1 MKFEKKR
8 IALIFNRR
16 AEVYD
21 RHAVIQQ
28 RMAHRIMQTL
38 EENRVEA
45 GSILE
50 LGCGTGYLTQ
60 LLSEYFPDAGLV
72 GMDLS
77 KRMVATARERTGNR
91 VRYWVGDVE
100 EEPLGK
106 RCYDLIAANAVVH
119 WLQNPESTLQRLAD
133 ALQPG
138 GFLVLSVFG
147 PDTLQEL
154 AWIYDAVEEEMG
166 LPPSR
171 RVGAF
176 HSECEWIR
184 LMEQAGISSPR
195 FLQCWQRLPHP
206 SAKDLL
212 TAVQGMGAGGARIRE
227 HSISP
232 MLEKRLI
239 EEILQRYDRMW
250 RDKDGVYATFQ
261 LIQVYGWKGIQHPM
275 AKK

>member
-1 MKFEKKR
+1 MKNEVGEKR

-184 LMEQAGISSPR
+184 LMEQAGISSPGSCSVGNG
-195 FLQCWQRLPHP
+195 FPTHQQR
-206 SAKDLL
+206 
-212 TAVQGMGAGGARIRE
+212 
-227 HSISP
+227 IS
-232 MLEKRLI
+232 
-239 EEILQRYDRMW
+239 
-250 RDKDGVYATFQ
+250 
-261 LIQVYGWKGIQHPM
+261 
-275 AKK
+275 